1 MAHGAELRCGAVVSR
16 ILTSGGRAV
25 GVVTEAGDTFY
36 AGSILSNAHPAITC
50 RLLDSGTIPDMAQ
63 PLANWK
69 SEGIACKINLAVTEL
84 PDFTCMPGKEV
95 GPQHLGTV
103 HLAPSMNFLD
113 AAWQE
118 ARLGR
123 PSSGPMVE
131 VYIQTA
137 TDRSLAPG
145 GRHILSCFTQYYPFT
160 MAPGLDHSIELERYA
175 DRVVETIASYA
186 PNVPTSVEAR
196 EVLSPRELEQRF
208 GLVGGHIF
216 HGDIT
221 PNQMFGNGSSKGRL
235 NLLGPRTELAGLLLC
250 GSGAFPGGCVSG
262 FPGYN
267 AAHYLLAGH

>member
-1 MAHGAELRCGAVVSR
+1 MSQTL
-16 ILTSGGRAV
+16 
-25 GVVTEAGDTFY
+25 AG
-36 AGSILSNAHPAITC
+36 
-50 RLLDSGTIPDMAQ
+50 
-63 PLANWK
+63 WK

-103 HLAPSMNFLD
+103 HLAPSMDFLD

-118 ARLGR
+118 ARAGR
-123 PSSGPMVE
+123 PSNAPMVE

-137 TDRSLAPG
+137 TDRSLAPE
-145 GRHILSCFTQYYPFT
+145 GRHILSCFTQYYPCT
-160 MAPGLDHSIELERYA
+160 LAPGLNHSFELERYT

-186 PNVPTSVEAR
+186 PNVPAAIEAR

-221 PNQMFGNGSSKGRL
+221 PNQMFGNESSRGRL
-235 NLLGPRTELAGLLLC
+235 NLSGPRTELPGLLLC